1 MKHFRIISVL
11 VVCFLTVIGK
21 AQDSTSHLKFFEDGK
36 SWLWQIDLYIDRV
49 HETKIWTETV
59 AGDTIVDGRP
69 AKKILLEGDYNGTKI
84 GLEENGVIYEY
95 GEHPIVN
102 DSICFYPILNFNYNV
117 GDSVFLDKLY
127 CFGDSAL
134 LFEVVKDE
142 IINVKGINRRR
153 LGLKIEVGP
162 LLYWVEGIGS
172 ESRFSFYLEPMST
185 YYSYHYTMLKC
196 FNKDGECI
204 FDYDDFFTSTDGI
217 DDVNAGS
224 SDKDRVQDDA
234 LYDLSGRRVTGKP
247 RRGIYIKGG
256 QKVLVK

>member
-36 SWLWQIDLYIDRV
+36 SWLWGAYRYTLHGTEKFY
-49 HETKIWTETV
+49 WTETV
-59 AGDTIVDGRP
+59 VGDTIVEDRL
-69 AKKILLEGDYNGTKI
+69 AKKILADNGERKWYLVY
-84 GLEENGVIYEY
+84 LEEDNVIYRYEY
-95 GEHPIVN
+95 
-102 DSICFYPILNFNYNV
+102 CFWPNINFNLHV
-117 GDSVFLDKLY
+117 GDSIFYKMTYLGEKEDLFL
-127 CFGDSAL
+127 A
-134 LFEVVKDE
+134 EVVNEDK
-142 IINVKGINRRR
+142 INVCGIERRR
-153 LGLKIEVGP
+153 LSLKTEYDDIG
-162 LLYWVEGIGS
+162 YWVEGIGS
-172 ESRFSFYLEPMST
+172 NRPDFYITPVLSSSEG
-185 YYSYHYTMLKC
+185 YGYHLVKC